1 MQVLATGERK
11 VLVQGGADGR
21 YLSSGHLLYLR
32 KSTLMAVPFDLQRLT
47 ATGGA
52 VALIA
57 DVMQSANTPNEAF
70 ESGAGQ
76 FSVSAT
82 GSLLYAPGGIFPDP
96 VRSLA
101 WVDRNGSAEPL
112 PLSSRPYCRRA
123 SHPTAVASLS
133 GRRETVM
140 SGCTISHAVS
150 RLS

>member
-1 MQVLATGERK
+1 MKFLSPQILPGDAAILFTVIHTPLPQWDDDTEVVAQRLTTGERK
-11 VLVQGGADGR
+11 VLVQGGADAR

-76 FSVSAT
+76 FSVSWLRPP
-82 GSLLYAPGGIFPDP
+82 SF
-96 VRSLA
+96 
-101 WVDRNGSAEPL
+101 
-112 PLSSRPYCRRA
+112 SR
-123 SHPTAVASLS
+123 V
-133 GRRETVM
+133 GVGM
-140 SGCTISHAVS
+140 
-150 RLS
+150 